1 MKTRVPSEISPLRFR
16 VVDLFFISVFLSLIE
31 MFAVSG
37 RDVMFSL
44 VTVF

>member
-1 MKTRVPSEISPLRFR
+1 MKTLVLSEISPLRFQ
-16 VVDLFFISVFLSLIE
+16 VVDLFLISVLLSLTE
-31 MFAVSG
+31 TFAVSG